1 MITDLW
7 VQVFGVRSEKGYE
20 KSYIENRA
28 AHPHPKFWVVPPSPG
43 PKRLFLGEKNQF
55 YGQRV
60 IAEAKDAR
68 RTGKEKREGGRS
80 FDQPCNPA
88 KSSLNLTG
96 TQEIT
101 SKLVSKF
108 SETLY

>member
-68 RTGKEKREGGRS
+68 RTGKEKREGGREGGKEGGREGGKEGGWEGEREG
-80 FDQPCNPA
+80 FTNRVIRPNR
-88 KSSLNLTG
+88 L
-96 TQEIT
+96 
-101 SKLVSKF
+101 
-108 SETLY
+108 